1 MKRKKAVLA
10 LGILIGVLAIA
21 MAGCYYYVRSAA
33 FMDRAAELLQTK
45 ASDVLGT
52 ETAIGSIQVKSLHE
66 VELTD
71 LDLYDK
77 QAESIAHAERA
88 RVSFRL
94 LSAWKDAEELLKNP
108 ADAIDTVE
116 VENVTANLTQRD
128 DGTWNVQDIQT
139 SGSGE
144 MKFHGK
150 VKLLHATVALR
161 AQGIEET
168 ADGVNASLD
177 FADDP
182 VIRAQAE
189 GTTREAPFQVKGTI
203 SKDKQIVSLKAQH
216 IDIAPYLG
224 YIPSGTLPDGVRIEG
239 GAIRTAE
246 LQVYRRSGAPVSVH
260 GSADFIDGEAQVEQT
275 TVEQIHGHAD
285 FDNQEVLLSADAEAA
300 LQRAHVAGRI
310 RLDASE
316 PHFDLTASSDSFD
329 PSAVLANIPY
339 RGAAKFTVRI
349 KGTASQPMID
359 GNVEAAEGA
368 VQDIAF
374 KNARAKVRFLYGR
387 LYLQRV
393 YAEAFGGTLT
403 GEGEVTTGTQEF
415 TAHVKTQNV
424 DIADAMSALPQLG
437 SFPVSGKLTADLGLH
452 GVGMDT
458 SRLTAYGSVS
468 MRDGSYADLPVERM
482 HTSFY
487 LDGHDLTIDYLS
499 AWLPHQSSLGLEGSI
514 RGGRDLDLAIYGG
527 YVDLSLVQ
535 KLVPQAEMTG
545 FGDFEG
551 TVQGDLANPQVEVSF
566 SAMHGKFFK
575 QPYDTLKIRAGGSLD
590 GVHVDDFLLEKDGQQ
605 TWFVQGT
612 VGFAGE
618 KTLNLRIDTKGARM
632 EDVAALVAPDRPI
645 TGNVDNVIQL
655 TGTLD
660 NPEGVGYV
668 HFYRGSYAGV
678 LLSGMDGD
686 YFLHDGVVRLQDF
699 HLFSPMIDV
708 VLNGT
713 IDRQWNLDLR
723 TEARDL
729 DMERFKSK
737 LPYPVSGKGAFE
749 GNVKGTIQEPAFYGH
764 LRAPEIV
771 LNGQSIRNLDGWV
784 KYEGDI
790 LHIDHFGFQQN
801 TGTWNL
807 EASYDAKTQALSGH
821 AAIENADVNAL
832 TAMLNL
838 KNDKVQGKMN
848 ASVEIGGSLENPSGA
863 LQGSVAA
870 GTAAG
875 YDIHDVKIG
884 ASLKDHQLTIDTLEG
899 KQGSDGSFEGKGSVD
914 LSENGAVKGNFSAQG
929 ISVGML
935 TALGGIQT
943 EVIGETDVEASL
955 GGYRSS
961 PTVDATIRAR
971 DGGVRG
977 ATFDALNGLV
987 HLKRGI
993 LDIESLTVQK
1003 HVADQTYQMSAEGV
1017 VPFQPLLAKDASD
1030 LNDLGQMHL
1039 EVSLDHAD
1047 LSLLPALTN
1056 QIDWA
1061 IGATTGKLTIT
1072 GTPAHPLVNGS
1083 VGVADGAM
1091 KLKVLE
1097 KPITNMK
1104 LSAEFRGNSMT
1115 IGDFHGKMGEGTFH
1129 GSGSLTLDGLK
1140 PSTYDFDFQTDQ
1152 LDVESSFFRGPITA
1166 SFHLGQGEMPGGRKL
1181 PKLSGKIDFC
1191 DCMVSVPSIPDGDSM
1206 LPDAMLD
1213 VQVNVGDK
1221 VHFYSSYLYD
1231 MYLTGSAHFG
1241 GTTLHPRSSG
1251 TISVR
1256 RGGTVSYL
1264 KTPFVIQEGTAYFN
1278 QVDSFLPSIR
1288 FLAETRLTQAK
1299 VRLALTGPLSDMQIS
1314 LTSEPAMSQTEIIQL
1329 LTLRNAYR
1337 AGKQIDAG
1345 DLLTAGLQASFLAE
1359 VEGVMRKML
1368 WLDDF
1373 TISRGSGSMLENH
1386 HPSSQDSRDEV
1397 YNVEMGKYI
1406 GDKLLVRYTQGIGDD
1421 TKRYGVRYDLSDRYG
1436 LTFDQESGDSRYGV
1450 QIRVSF

>member
-10 LGILIGVLAIA
+10 LGVIIGVLAIA

-33 FMDRAAELLQTK
+33 FMDRAAALLQTK
-45 ASDVLGT
+45 ASDMLGT
-52 ETAIGSIQVKSLHE
+52 ETTVGSIQVKSLHE

-71 LDLYDK
+71 LDIYDK

-94 LSAWKDAEELLKNP
+94 LSAWKDAAELLKNP
-108 ADAIDTVE
+108 ADSIDTVE
-116 VENVTANLTQRD
+116 VEDVTANLTQRE
-128 DGTWNVQDIQT
+128 DGSWNVQDIQT
-139 SGSGE
+139 SGNGE
-144 MKFHGK
+144 SKFHGK
-150 VKLLHATVALR
+150 VKVSNADITLR

-168 ADGVNASLD
+168 ADGVDADLD
-177 FADDP
+177 FSDYP
-182 VIRAQAE
+182 VMKLQAE
-189 GTTREAPFQVKGTI
+189 GSTREAPFSVKGTL
-203 SKDKQIVSLKAQH
+203 SKSKQIVSLEAQN

-224 YIPSGTLPDGVRIEG
+224 YIPDGTLPDGVRIG
-239 GAIRTAE
+239 GGKVSAAE
-246 LQVYRRSGAPVSVH
+246 LQVYRRSGAPLSVH
-260 GSADFIDGEAQVEQT
+260 GSADFTDGAAEIQQT
-275 TVEQIHGHAD
+275 AVKDIHGHAD
-285 FDNQEVLLSADAEAA
+285 FDNREVILSADAEAA
-300 LQRAHVAGRI
+300 SQQAHVAGRI

-329 PSAVLANIPY
+329 PAAVLTNIPY
-339 RGAAKFTVRI
+339 QGAVKFTASI
-349 KGTASQPMID
+349 KGTASNPMID

-368 VQDIAF
+368 VQGIAF

-387 LYLQRV
+387 LYLQDV

-437 SFPVSGKLTADLGLH
+437 SVPVTGKLTADLGLH
-452 GVGMDT
+452 GVGMD
-458 SRLTAYGSVS
+458 RAQLTAYGSVS
-468 MRDGSYADLPVERM
+468 MHDGSYADLPIESM

-487 LDGHDLTIDYLS
+487 LSGQDLTVDYLS
-499 AWLPHQSSLGLEGSI
+499 AWLPNHSSLGLEGSI
-514 RGGRDLDLAIYGG
+514 RGGRDLDLALYGG
-527 YVDLSLVQ
+527 HVDLSLAQ
-535 KLVPQAEMTG
+535 KLVPQADMTG
-545 FGDFEG
+545 LGDFEG
-551 TVQGDLANPQVEVSF
+551 TVQGDLANPQVELKF

-575 QPYDTLKIRAGGSLD
+575 QPYDTLKITAGGSLD

-612 VGFAGE
+612 IGFTGE
-618 KTLNLRIDTKGARM
+618 KKLKLRIDTKGARM

-686 YFLHDGVVRLQDF
+686 YFLHNGVVRLQDF
-699 HLFSPMIDV
+699 HLFSPMIDA

-713 IDRQWNLDLR
+713 IDRNWNLDLK
-723 TEARDL
+723 TEAKDL
-729 DMERFKSK
+729 DMERVKSK
-737 LPYPVSGKGAFE
+737 MPYPVSGKGEFE
-749 GNVKGTIQEPAFYGH
+749 GNIKGTIQEPAFYGH

-771 LNGQSIRNLDGWV
+771 LNGQAIRNLDGWV
-784 KYEGDI
+784 KYEGDL
-790 LHIDHFGFQQN
+790 LHIERFGFQQD
-801 TGTWNL
+801 TGTLDL
-807 EASYDAKTQALSGH
+807 EASYNTKTQALTGN
-821 AAIENADVNAL
+821 AVIQNADVNAV

-848 ASVEIGGSLENPSGA
+848 AGVELGGTLDNPSGKM
-863 LQGSVAA
+863 QGSIAS
-870 GTAAG
+870 GSAAG
-875 YDIHDVKIG
+875 YDIHDVKVG
-884 ASLKDHQLTIDTLEG
+884 AALKDHLLTIDTLEG
-899 KQGSDGSFEGKGSVD
+899 KQGSDGSFEGKGSVN
-914 LSENGAVKGNFSAQG
+914 LSGDGSVKGNFSAQG

-935 TALGGIQT
+935 TALGGIKT
-943 EVIGETDVEASL
+943 EVIGEADVEASF
-955 GGYRSS
+955 GGYRTS

-1003 HVADQTYQMSAEGV
+1003 HVADQTYQMSAEGT
-1017 VPFQPLLAKDASD
+1017 VPFQPLLASAPSE

-1056 QIDWA
+1056 QMDWA
-1061 IGATTGKLTIT
+1061 LGATTGKLTIT
-1072 GTPAHPLVNGS
+1072 GTPAHPLINGT
-1083 VGVADGAM
+1083 VGVADGSM
-1091 KLKVLE
+1091 KLKLLE

-1104 LSAEFRGNSMT
+1104 VSAEFRGNSMT
-1115 IGDFHGKMGEGTFH
+1115 IRDFHGKMGEGTFD

-1140 PSTYDFDFQTDQ
+1140 PASYDFDFNTDQ
-1152 LDVESSFFRGPITA
+1152 LDVQSSFFRGPITA
-1166 SFHLGQGEMPGGRKL
+1166 SFHLGQGETPYGRKL
-1181 PKLSGKIDFC
+1181 PKLTGKIDFH
-1191 DCMVSVPSIPDGDSM
+1191 DCMVSVPSIPDGDST
-1206 LPDAMLD
+1206 LPDALLD

-1241 GTTLHPRSSG
+1241 GTTKHPRTSG

-1288 FLAETRLTQAK
+1288 FIAEARLTQAK
-1299 VRLALTGPLSDMQIS
+1299 VRLALTGSLGDMQIS
-1314 LTSEPAMSQTEIIQL
+1314 LTSEPAMSQTDIIQL

-1373 TISRGSGSMLENH
+1373 TISRGSGSMLENRH
-1386 HPSSQDSRDEV
+1386 RASQDSTDEV

-1421 TKRYGVRYDLSDRYG
+1421 TRRYGVRYDLNDRYG
-1436 LTFDQESGDSRYGV
+1436 LTFDQESGDSRFGV
-1450 QIRVSF
+1450 QVRVSF